1 MAIKFED
8 ATAPKGKPTEKRLE
22 KARAVVMQDEA
33 SSEASSEA
41 FSEAPTEKPAA
52 PKKKIAV
59 RAKPAKAARK
69 S

>member
-41 FSEAPTEKPAA
+41 PTEKPAA

>member
-8 ATAPKGKPTEKRLE
+8 ATAPKGKPAEKPVE
-22 KARAVVMQDEA
+22 KARAAVMQDEA
-33 SSEASSEA
+33 SSEA
-41 FSEAPTEKPAA
+41 PTEKPAT

-59 RAKPAKAARK
+59 RAKPARAARK